1 MVEAAKVV
9 DELESKAP
17 TLSWGLR
24 LAAAAGI
31 FDRTAFEDLARR
43 LGSGSG
49 RKIEE
54 SLFQLVISCPLVE
67 RAHGENWSVNPWFR
81 DVLSERL
88 KLAGNGDSAEVHA
101 VLAERLAERGG
112 QQWGE
117 GLDGRQLHVRWLF
130 HSMQADRQRTSA
142 PIADFM
148 EAYGRRWI
156 GEARAV
162 LSLTERTRPDIANRD
177 IEFTAAVGLEA
188 YREGERERALRAF
201 ESVWMAKERPSTY
214 PVAIALHLLGKMKRD
229 LRALDESIEMGTEIG
244 SRFHVA
250 QVLHTRGQVL
260 GRRGQRKEALED
272 LGRSIE
278 VGTEIGKRFHVAQ
291 VLHTRGQLLG
301 RRGQRKDALDD
312 LGRSVEL
319 ERELGRRFGEAQVLH
334 ARGQLLGRWGQRKE
348 ALEDLGRSIEAGTE
362 IGNRFHVAEVL
373 HTRGQLLGS
382 WGQRKDALDDL
393 GRSVDLLRQL
403 RDGFGEAQVLHTRGK
418 LLGEWSEVEAALEDL
433 NESIRLGQ
441 RFGQFRT
448 RQVVALRD
456 KILIESG
463 RWQEDEDKEPS
474 DQ

>member
-301 RRGQRKDALDD
+301 R
-312 LGRSVEL
+312 
-319 ERELGRRFGEAQVLH
+319 
-334 ARGQLLGRWGQRKE
+334 WGQRKE